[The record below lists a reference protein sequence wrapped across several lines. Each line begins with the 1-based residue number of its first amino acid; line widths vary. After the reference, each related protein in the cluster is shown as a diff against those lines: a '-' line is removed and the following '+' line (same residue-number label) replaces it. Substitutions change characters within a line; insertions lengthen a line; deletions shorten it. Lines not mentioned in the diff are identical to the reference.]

1 VSENTL
7 TFFSKKP
14 IVCPVCETTF
24 YREELRTGR
33 GRLIAGARTHE
44 LRRQY
49 EPSQKYGRVYPLI
62 YPVTVCPDCFYAA
75 YHQDFLEVPD
85 SVRGQLDADRTR
97 RTDNVHKL
105 FDQLDF
111 TEPRDLEEGVASYF
125 FAVMCYD
132 HFPRE
137 FSPTFKQGLSSLR
150 AAWLCN
156 DLHRRSPQENYDY
169 LAQVFYRKARF
180 FYDYSVEL
188 EQTGEES
195 LPQVFPLGPDLDKN
209 YGYDGV
215 LYLVGYLDYKYG
227 SRQDPE
233 QRKIALQRAKRT
245 VAKIFGM
252 GKASKSKPAAILDN
266 AREVYQQIATE
277 LGLEEKDPEK
287 AEDAS

>member
-1 VSENTL
+1 LSESTL

-14 IVCPVCETTF
+14 TVCPVCETTF

-33 GRLIAGARTHE
+33 GRLIAGELTHE

-49 EPSQKYGRVYPLI
+49 EPSQKYGQVYPLI
-62 YPVTVCPDCFYAA
+62 YPVTVCPNCYYAA
-75 YHQDFLEVPD
+75 YQQDFLQLPD
-85 SVRGQLDADRTR
+85 EARGKLDEDRTR
-97 RTDNVHKL
+97 RLESSHEIFGD
-105 FDQLDF
+105 LDY
-111 TEPRDLEEGVASYF
+111 TQPRDLPEGVASYF
-125 FAVMCYD
+125 FAVMCYEF
-132 HFPRE
+132 FPAE

-156 DLHRRSPQENYDY
+156 DLHRRSPQENWDY

-180 FYDYSVEL
+180 FYEYSVEL
-188 EQTGEES
+188 EQSGEEA
-195 LPQVFPLGPDLDKN
+195 LPQNFPLGPDLDKN

-215 LYLVGYLDYKYG
+215 LYLVGLLDYRYG

-233 QRKIALQRAKRT
+233 QRKMALQRAKRT

-252 GKASKSKPAAILDN
+252 GKASKNKPAAILDN
-266 AREVYQQIATE
+266 SREVYQQIANE

>member
-1 VSENTL
+1 M
-7 TFFSKKP
+7 
-14 IVCPVCETTF
+14 
-24 YREELRTGR
+24 RTGR
-33 GRLIAGARTHE
+33 GRLIAGALTHE

-75 YHQDFLEVPD
+75 YHPDFLEVPD
-85 SVRGQLDADRTR
+85 AVRRQLDSDRSR
-97 RTDNVHKL
+97 RTENVHKL

-125 FAVMCYD
+125 FAIMCYD
-132 HFPRE
+132 HFPKE

-180 FYDYSVEL
+180 FYEHAVEL
-188 EQTGEES
+188 EQSGDES
-195 LPQVFPLGPDLDKN
+195 LPQGFPLGPDLDKN

-227 SRQDPE
+227 SRHDPE
-233 QRKIALQRAKRT
+233 QRTMALQRAKRT

-266 AREVYQQIATE
+266 AREVYHQIATE

-287 AEDAS
+287 AGDVS

>member
-1 VSENTL
+1 VSESTV

-33 GRLIAGARTHE
+33 GRLIAGELTHE

-75 YHQDFLEVPD
+75 YPQDFLEIPE
-85 SVRGQLDADRTR
+85 SARGKINSDRTR
-97 RTDNVHKL
+97 RTETVHRL
-105 FDQLDF
+105 FERLDF

-132 HFPRE
+132 FFPKE
-137 FSPTFKQGLSSLR
+137 FSPTFKQGLSNLR

-180 FYDYSVEL
+180 FYEHSVEL
-188 EQTGEES
+188 EQTGEEA
-195 LPQVFPLGPDLDKN
+195 LPQQFPLGPDLDKN

-215 LYLVGYLDYKYG
+215 LYLVGYLDYRYG
-227 SRQDPE
+227 SRDDPE

-245 VAKIFGM
+245 VARIFGM
-252 GKASKSKPAAILDN
+252 GKASKNKPQAILDN

>member
-1 VSENTL
+1 MSESTL

-33 GRLIAGARTHE
+33 GRLIAGGLTHE
-44 LRRQY
+44 LRREY
-49 EPSQKYGRVYPLI
+49 EPSQKYGQVYPLL
-62 YPVTVCPDCFYAA
+62 YPVTVCPNCYYAA
-75 YHQDFLEVPD
+75 YQQDFLEIPET
-85 SVRGQLDADRTR
+85 VRSRIEEDRTR
-97 RTDNVHKL
+97 RAENVHQL
-105 FDQLDF
+105 FSELDF
-111 TEPRDLEEGVASYF
+111 TPPRDLEEGVASYF
-125 FAVMCYD
+125 FAVMCYEF
-132 HFPRE
+132 FPKE

-156 DLHRRSPQENYDY
+156 DLHKRSPQENYDY

-180 FYDYSVEL
+180 FYDYAVEL
-188 EQTGEES
+188 EQSGDEA
-195 LPQVFPLGPDLDKN
+195 LPKDFAMGPDLDKN

-215 LYLVGYLDYKYG
+215 LYLVGLLDYRYG

-233 QRKIALQRAKRT
+233 QRRIALTRAKRN

-266 AREVYQQIATE
+266 AREVYQQIAGE

-287 AEDAS
+287 AGDES

>member
-1 VSENTL
+1 MSESTL

-33 GRLIAGARTHE
+33 GRLIAGSLTHE
-44 LRRQY
+44 LRREY
-49 EPSQKYGRVYPLI
+49 EPSQKYGRVYPLL
-62 YPVTVCPDCFYAA
+62 YPVTVCPNCYYAA
-75 YHQDFLEVPD
+75 YQQDFLEVPD
-85 SVRGQLDADRTR
+85 DVRSRIDGDRMR
-97 RTDNVHKL
+97 RGETVHEL
-105 FDQLDF
+105 FGDLDF

-125 FAVMCYD
+125 FAVMCYEY
-132 HFPRE
+132 FPKE

-156 DLHRRSPQENYDY
+156 DLHKRSPQENYDY

-180 FYDYSVEL
+180 FYDYAVEL
-188 EQTGEES
+188 EQSGDEA
-195 LPQVFPLGPDLDKN
+195 LPKEFPMGPDLDKN

-215 LYLVGYLDYKYG
+215 LYLVGLLDYRYG
-227 SRQDPE
+227 SRQDAE
-233 QRKIALQRAKRT
+233 QRRMALMRAKRT

-266 AREVYQQIATE
+266 AREVYHQIASE

-287 AEDAS
+287 ARDES

>member
-1 VSENTL
+1 MSESTL

-33 GRLIAGARTHE
+33 GRLIAGALTHE
-44 LRRQY
+44 LRREY
-49 EPSQKYGRVYPLI
+49 EPSQKYGRVYPLL
-62 YPVTVCPDCFYAA
+62 YPVTVCPNCYYAA
-75 YHQDFLEVPD
+75 YQQDFLEVPD
-85 SVRGQLDADRTR
+85 DVRSRIDGDRMR
-97 RTDNVHKL
+97 RGETVHEL
-105 FDQLDF
+105 FGDLDF

-125 FAVMCYD
+125 FAVMCYEY
-132 HFPRE
+132 FPKE

-156 DLHRRSPQENYDY
+156 DLHKRSPQENYDY

-180 FYDYSVEL
+180 FYDYAVEL
-188 EQTGEES
+188 EQSGDEA
-195 LPQVFPLGPDLDKN
+195 LPKEFPMGPDLDKN

-215 LYLVGYLDYKYG
+215 LYLVGLLDYRYG
-227 SRQDPE
+227 SRQDAE
-233 QRKIALQRAKRT
+233 QRRMALMRAKRT

-266 AREVYQQIATE
+266 AREVYHQIASE

-287 AEDAS
+287 ARDES